1 VNYAAK
7 KPGLYRLQKVID
19 KTKLEVQRR
28 MSDTL
33 VVTCPKAEIRSASSD
48 KCVGDLSDFVM
59 EIEGSPPLK
68 VKYSRTAN
76 NDQSEHTLQ
85 SLQPE
90 NFTSPLLGS
99 TRASTLVVAGST
111 DVSWARARRIT
122 VPMNESMIP
131 SGRWLYSIDEIH
143 DATGN
148 IANFSTGGR

>member
-1 VNYAAK
+1 
-7 KPGLYRLQKVID
+7 VIF
-19 KTKLEVQRR
+19 
-28 MSDTL
+28 
-33 VVTCPKAEIRSASSD
+33 
-48 KCVGDLSDFVM
+48 SDFVM

-148 IANFSTGGR
+148 IANFSTGADDGEHVYPKGAHLEQGFIIHDRPIARLTGCDSRIP